1 MDDKDN
7 PTSCGCSLDFFG
19 ALTIAFIVLRLCN
32 VIAWPLWVI
41 LSPLWVPLAVVAV
54 IVLVIAIV
62 SAISDSH
69 S

>member
-1 MDDKDN
+1 MDDKDK
-7 PTSCGCSLDFFG
+7 PASCGCSLDFFG

-41 LSPLWVPLAVVAV
+41 LSPLWVPLAVAV
-54 IVLVIAIV
+54 VIAIVITIV
-62 SAISDSH
+62 SAISNFH